1 MKNVFLT
8 ITTSMIDKINN
19 IQVIDLNEMKIYCGS
34 SRVGDAYD
42 NDTHTLEDIIF
53 YYPYYFE
60 ILNENDFNR
69 FLDIDFKKYEGK
81 SVNHFFRDYDLSEY
95 KI

>member
-8 ITTSMIDKINN
+8 ITTSMINKINN

-34 SRVGDAYD
+34 SRIGDSYD
-42 NDTHTLEDIIF
+42 DNTHTLEDIVF
-53 YYPYYFE
+53 YYSYNFE
-60 ILNENDFNR
+60 ILNENDLNC